1 MLFTGNTA
9 PFHITQPPTDNYV
22 QRVSSTAAMV
32 NLMCSLNIT
41 ITTTM
46 VVLWTPPTNDILSPP
61 LVNFYT
67 TGNTTTLVI
76 ENPQPSDSG
85 VYQCA
90 FNDDGFGGSGW
101 VLRRNIVLNVTGMFV
116 HEVMCKYTT
125 TS

>member
-22 QRVSSTAAMV
+22 QRVSSNAAMV
-32 NLMCSLNIT
+32 NLTCSLNISFSRML
-41 ITTTM
+41 IT
-46 VVLWTPPTNDILSPP
+46 WTNNKGST
-61 LVNFYT
+61 LVST
-67 TGNTTTLVI
+67 ETGNTTTVVI
-76 ENPQPSDSG
+76 ENAQPSDSG
-85 VYQCA
+85 VYQCV
-90 FNDDGFGGSGW
+90 FIDIGFGGSGW